1 MVGELNALIANLAA
15 DFAGLGHQFAVDL
28 GDIEPSP
35 FRPIRMMRM
44 LINLM
49 QNAVLYCAVG
59 LEVRKR
65 RNASRTRHAS

>member
-35 FRPIRMMRM
+35 FRPIGMMRM

-49 QNAVLYCAVG
+49 QNAVLYCVVG

-65 RNASRTRHAS
+65 QNASRTRHAS